1 MPEANT
7 NKTSFLDEKQCRM
20 LDPQYSRLPAA
31 SLHFHYIIRLKVH
44 QVGYPDGEVQDEEQR
59 LR

>member
-31 SLHFHYIIRLKVH
+31 SLHFHYIM